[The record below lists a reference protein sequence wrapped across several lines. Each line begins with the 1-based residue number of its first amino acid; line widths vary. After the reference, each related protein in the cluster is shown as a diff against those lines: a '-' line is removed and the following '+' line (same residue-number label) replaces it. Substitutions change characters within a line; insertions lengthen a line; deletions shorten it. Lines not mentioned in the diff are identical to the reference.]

1 MLTTEKGLYCLALNL
16 EKTKVGAL
24 VFGIDREVKAKQY
37 IYRTKKQQGVNV
49 SWKLIG
55 KVVDGLGKPIE
66 FMGNQEDKDVISL
79 PKSRKK
85 TMKNTTNISN
95 LIDLQKFAKNIKTKN
110 KKEGLLLRVERKA
123 PGIIRR
129 ERVRQGLITGIK
141 VIDSLV
147 PIGRGQRE
155 LILGDRQTGKTAL
168 GLDAIIHQV
177 EQYKKSLKQKTYG
190 ATDLVVCVYVA
201 IGQRL
206 STIARICEVLQK
218 RDCMKYTIIV
228 SAPASSPVGFQ
239 YMAPYTGCTIA
250 EYFSEYLNSDVLI
263 IYDDLSKH
271 AAVYRQMSLLL
282 GRAPGREAYP
292 GDVFYLHSR
301 LLERGVKLRSYE
313 DYYIPLKIKNE
324 TLGLTKLFI
333 KDLRIM
339 YKKGKVTLDLSLI
352 HI

>member
-168 GLDAIIHQV
+168 GLDAIIPVSYTH
-177 EQYKKSLKQKTYG
+177 LT
-190 ATDLVVCVYVA
+190 LP
-201 IGQRL
+201 
-206 STIARICEVLQK
+206 TIYSV
-218 RDCMKYTIIV
+218 
-228 SAPASSPVGFQ
+228 
-239 YMAPYTGCTIA
+239 
-250 EYFSEYLNSDVLI
+250 
-263 IYDDLSKH
+263 
-271 AAVYRQMSLLL
+271 
-282 GRAPGREAYP
+282 
-292 GDVFYLHSR
+292 
-301 LLERGVKLRSYE
+301 
-313 DYYIPLKIKNE
+313 
-324 TLGLTKLFI
+324 
-333 KDLRIM
+333 
-339 YKKGKVTLDLSLI
+339 
-352 HI
+352 